1 MMPVKQVIC
10 VAAVLVASC
19 AAYAQSAPPIKM
31 GLWETTT
38 VSKMTGLQ
46 IPPEVVEKMKAMGRS
61 IPGAEPRTT
70 VIQGCVT
77 AEKWQENFTKAQQN
91 QDCHTKNLKQ
101 DSSGMSAD
109 IDCKSERGS
118 STGHMQ
124 INFLSPEKTHGTMH
138 LETVTERQPQP
149 IVMDF
154 TFDGVYQGP
163 DCKGISP
170 DSAKVIH

>member
-1 MMPVKQVIC
+1 MKHLFS
-10 VAAVLVASC
+10 VAAVLIASC
-19 AAYAQSAPPIKM
+19 ATVQAQSAPPVKM
-31 GLWETTT
+31 GLWENTI
-38 VSKMTGLQ
+38 VSKMSGLQ
-46 IPPEVVEKMKAMGRS
+46 IPPEVAERMKAMGRS

-70 VIQGCVT
+70 VTQGCLT
-77 AEKWQENFTKAQQN
+77 AEKWKETMSKAQQN
-91 QDCHTKNLKQ
+91 QDCQMKNLKQ

-124 INFLSPEKTHGTMH
+124 FTFISAEKTHGTIH
-138 LETVTERQPQP
+138 VETVTERQPQP

-154 TFDGVYQGP
+154 TLDSVYQGA

-170 DSAKVIH
+170 DSAKIVH